1 MCCVRLELWFDR
13 SRHLDQQIAMC
24 KSMIHKR
31 FMKNAR
37 SFMGGVGMAA
47 WSMQAAQA
55 MQCTVDMQ
63 CGCIMHEC
71 RCFRLG
77 GHQRCDQACQ
87 PISPCV
93 YRRIDWFLYWHHVSQ
108 HAAVMIYV
116 DKLMSRC
123 RGLRDPVVDPHLS

>member
-1 MCCVRLELWFDR
+1 MDYASCSGHAV
-13 SRHLDQQIAMC
+13 S
-24 KSMIHKR
+24 
-31 FMKNAR
+31 
-37 SFMGGVGMAA
+37 
-47 WSMQAAQA
+47 
-55 MQCTVDMQ
+55 VDMQ

-77 GHQRCDQACQ
+77 CHQRCDQACQ

-93 YRRIDWFLYWHHVSQ
+93 YRRIDWSLYWHHVSQ

-123 RGLRDPVVDPHLS
+123 RGLRDPVVDPTFVLELEHAYISPMSGLYSVQAAVPTLPTRQRLICWFD